1 MVTKLVQKHL
11 LKGVH
16 KFEII
21 DDAVNVNIKMPFTN
35 EESFTIMLAVLNPE
49 PVIGKSQLE
58 FTSRVNNEALLTLSL
73 AKPNAQEFN
82 AFVNLL
88 KQKALDE
95 YKSFA
100 GLKAE
105 TSPSLNGN
113 IYEKPSEFDDSEN
126 TNNLSNRKPVDTE
139 EVKISIRMLR
149 DYVGGEEISS
159 LLSALEALLTEP
171 ENDEIRSSVFKEFES
186 LGPSQ
191 GAILTYV
198 PYVGILMQGDPY
210 DSF

>member
-11 LKGVH
+11 LKGVQ
-16 KFEII
+16 KFEIV
-21 DDAVNVNIKMPFTN
+21 DDAVNVNIKTPFK
-35 EESFTIMLAVLNPE
+35 EESFTVMLAVLNPE

-82 AFVNLL
+82 DFINIL

-95 YKSFA
+95 FKSFA

-105 TSPSLNGN
+105 PSPGLRGN
-113 IYEKPSEFDDSEN
+113 IYDKPPEFDESEN
-126 TNNLSNRKPVDTE
+126 TNSPSNRKPVNTE
-139 EVKISIRMLR
+139 EVKNSIRMLR
-149 DYVGGEEISS
+149 DYVGGDEINS
-159 LLSALEALLTEP
+159 LLSALEALLAEP
-171 ENDEIRSSVFKEFES
+171 QNDEIRSRVFKEFEA
-186 LGPSQ
+186 LGPGQ
-191 GAILTYV
+191 GAVLTYA